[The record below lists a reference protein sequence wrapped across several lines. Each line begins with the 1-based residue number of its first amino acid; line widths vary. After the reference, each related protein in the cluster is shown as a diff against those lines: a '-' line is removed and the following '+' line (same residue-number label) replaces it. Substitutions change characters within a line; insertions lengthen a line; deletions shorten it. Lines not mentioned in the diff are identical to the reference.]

1 MVVNSKNVIELLLK
15 RFKAKISTS
24 VLPDDIQF
32 ADELSDLIDNSRVG
46 YIVKFKQLL
55 EFDTITCNFEF
66 HEETN
71 DRKWVRDEIDKDL
84 EVSFTVVTKK

>member
-24 VLPDDIQF
+24 VLPDNIQF
-32 ADELSDLIDNSRVG
+32 CDLIDNSRVG

-71 DRKWVRDEIDKDL
+71 DRKCVRDEIDKDL